1 MNFTS
6 QDISVIEKSLQHAI
20 RSEQSE
26 MKAAEFREVL
36 QKLQV
41 SSMKALQLTSEAEA
55 DESSRDGFRYDYDDS
70 SDLM

>member
-6 QDISVIEKSLQHAI
+6 HDISVIEKSLQHAI

-41 SSMKALQLTSEAEA
+41 SSMQVLQLTSEAAEL
-55 DESSRDGFRYDYDDS
+55 SRDGIRYDYDDS